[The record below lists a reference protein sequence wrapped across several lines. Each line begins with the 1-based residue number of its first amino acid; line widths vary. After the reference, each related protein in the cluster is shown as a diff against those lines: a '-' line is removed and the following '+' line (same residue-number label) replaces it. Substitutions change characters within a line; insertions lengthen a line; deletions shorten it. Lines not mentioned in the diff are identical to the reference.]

1 MPTNYIL
8 GMNCKIFA
16 GASGTALG
24 SLTEMDNCTDV
35 TSNFE
40 AGEADVTTR
49 ANAGWR
55 GTAATLR
62 EATLEFEMLW
72 KLGDTGFDLFQAA
85 YLAGTNVSMAALTGP
100 LATANSDGPFA
111 DWSVTNF
118 SRSEPLEEAV
128 KASVTCK
135 VAVWNEWIQDGAE
148 SA

>member
-1 MPTNYIL
+1 MSVNYIL

-72 KLGDTGFDLFQAA
+72 KPGDAGFDLFQAA
-85 YLAGTNVSMAALTGP
+85 FLAGTNVSMAALAGP
-100 LATANSDGPFA
+100 LATADSDGPFA

-118 SRSEPLEEAV
+118 SRSEALAAAKETAKNTKKLV
-128 KASVTCK
+128 KIIADTR
-135 VAVWNEWIQDGAE
+135 EDFE
-148 SA
+148 